1 MTDAALGA
9 LSNTVSPH
17 VPAELVRDFDLFD
30 MVRDGED
37 IYNAW
42 HELGRSAPPLF
53 FTPRYGGFWVLNDAV
68 LLEQAFRQADIY
80 CSGKGIGIP
89 PNPPEVPACLP
100 IEADDPYHKEL
111 RRPLNIALSPKGV
124 AGLAKRAREI
134 CIQLINDLKDSGTCD
149 FIRDFSLKMPM
160 ELFLRLVDLPSSDR
174 EYLLGLAHETLKVA
188 DPARRHAAIEEL
200 NRYISGWVDKRLAQP
215 GEDFLSTVVNM
226 EIDGRPL
233 TQTERV
239 GYMTTLML
247 GGLDTV
253 GGMMGMT
260 AMHLATHDA
269 HRRQLREHPED
280 IPAAIEEMLRRYP
293 LSTFARYVSRD
304 SELGGVQLKEGDRIM
319 LPTIAHGMDEQ
330 QWNEPLAV
338 DFGRS
343 TRDHLTFGSGT
354 HRCPGANLAR
364 VELRIFIEEWLAR
377 IPDFAIAEGAV
388 LSFENGAVTGLK
400 SLPLTWS
407 VAQTENA
414 G

>member
-1 MTDAALGA
+1 MTDTALGFP
-9 LSNTVSPH
+9 SDTVPPH
-17 VPAELVRDFDLFD
+17 VPAELVRDFDLFEL
-30 MVRDGED
+30 VGEGEN
-37 IYNAW
+37 IHRAW

-53 FTPRYGGFWVLNDAV
+53 FTPRYGGFWVVNDAA
-68 LLEQAFRQADIY
+68 LLEQTFREADVY

-124 AGLAKRAREI
+124 AELSTRARDI
-134 CIQLINDLKDSGTCD
+134 CIQLIDDLKGRGACD

-174 EYLLGLAHETLKVA
+174 EYLLGLAHDTLKVA

-200 NRYISGWVDKRLAQP
+200 NRYISGWVDKRLVEP

-226 EIDGRPL
+226 EIDGRSL
-233 TQTERV
+233 TQVERV

-269 HRRQLREHPED
+269 HRRHLRDHPED
-280 IPAAIEEMLRRYP
+280 IPAAIEELLRRYP
-293 LSTFARYVSRD
+293 LSTFARYVTRD
-304 SELGGVQLKEGDRIM
+304 SELGGVRLNEGDRIM

-330 QWNEPLAV
+330 QWEEPLAV
-338 DFGRS
+338 DFGRN
-343 TRDHLTFGSGT
+343 TRNHLTFGSGT

-364 VELRIFIEEWLAR
+364 AELRIFIEEWLAR
-377 IPDFAIAEGAV
+377 IPDFSIAEGAV

-400 SLPLTWS
+400 SLPLVWPLP
-407 VAQTENA
+407 QTENA
-414 G
+414 E